1 MKGKV
6 YKSFV
11 RSTTL
16 YGSETWCLREK
27 EIAILRTKKAMNR
40 AMSDVKLLDRR
51 NIEELMDM
59 LCIEEC
65 FRRMAKASCMRWSSP
80 VLRKEDENVLVKA
93 LKFEM
98 AGRRGSRR
106 TNKIKVENTSKW
118 HVIEQNGEV

>member
-1 MKGKV
+1 M
-6 YKSFV
+6 
-11 RSTTL
+11 L

-27 EIAILRTKKAMNR
+27 EIAILRTKR

-65 FRRMAKASCMRWSSP
+65 FHRMAKASCMRWSSP
-80 VLRKEDENVLVKA
+80 VLRKEDENVIVKA

-98 AGRRGSRR
+98 AGSRGSKR
-106 TNKIKVENTSKW
+106 TNKIKVEKPSKG
-118 HVIEQNGEV
+118 HVIKQNGEA